1 MTMFSEKIINIITGF
16 KDKIV
21 TFSVMRNERL
31 RVEPWIA
38 HYRNIGIQQ
47 FFVIDNGS
55 DDGTYEFLSSQPDV
69 VVERT
74 QDSYQKSNFGINW
87 LNRFRQIIGPDKWV
101 LFADAD
107 ELLVYE
113 GWPHLPVIEII
124 RKAEAEGSNAVLGFL
139 LDMYPDGPL
148 DSCPSK
154 IDDNLFLVAPCFDSD
169 YTFKFLP
176 GNTGVSIIG
185 GPRVRFLSTMERE
198 KTVSRLDLFIRA
210 QTIRIANWSPAV
222 LVPTI
227 VRYLPRWMP
236 EIFKTPLAKDSGCDL
251 IRCTR

>member
-38 HYRNIGIQQ
+38 HYRNIGIHQ

-139 LDMYPDGPL
+139 LDMYPDVH
-148 DSCPSK
+148 S
-154 IDDNLFLVAPCFDSD
+154 ILV
-169 YTFKFLP
+169 
-176 GNTGVSIIG
+176 
-185 GPRVRFLSTMERE
+185 RVRST
-198 KTVSRLDLFIRA
+198 
-210 QTIRIANWSPAV
+210 TI
-222 LVPTI
+222 
-227 VRYLPRWMP
+227 Y
-236 EIFKTPLAKDSGCDL
+236 F
-251 IRCTR
+251 